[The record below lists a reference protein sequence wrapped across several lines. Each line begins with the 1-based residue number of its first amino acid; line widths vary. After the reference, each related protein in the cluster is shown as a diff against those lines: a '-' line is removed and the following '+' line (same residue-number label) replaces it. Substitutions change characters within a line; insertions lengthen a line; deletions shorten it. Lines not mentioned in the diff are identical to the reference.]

1 LASRGTSHSPARIL
15 HLSGFTVVTADAAA
29 QPKLNGQSA
38 EEVARSFAAGRLP
51 ETVGPVTRLNGRE
64 VAASDLE
71 LVERFF
77 APATTEVSSDS
88 YGYKF
93 TNTVPENLWV
103 LVYRASNVELLDS
116 RAKGGQV
123 RVVVLV
129 NDETSSVVGASISAI
144 HPSALRGGSGPPTIL
159 DNVTE

>member
-1 LASRGTSHSPARIL
+1 MGIRPDTRFQLSGPEHTLRSAGLASVLVGCLAAALLLASRGASHSPARIL
-15 HLSGFTVVTADAAA
+15 HLSGFTVVTADAAK
-29 QPKLNGQSA
+29 QPKLNEQSA

-93 TNTVPENLWV
+93 TNTVPGPATWSCWTAA
-103 LVYRASNVELLDS
+103 R
-116 RAKGGQV
+116 
-123 RVVVLV
+123 RVVKY
-129 NDETSSVVGASISAI
+129 A
-144 HPSALRGGSGPPTIL
+144 
-159 DNVTE
+159 